1 MLDVNFIGL
10 NVTGTEFAE
19 DTAAHGVFHHSGKV
33 M

>member
-10 NVTGTEFAE
+10 SLIRAEFAE
-19 DTAAHGVFHHSGKV
+19 DTVAHGVFHHSGKV